1 MLRAAWYSLLG
12 RPAEPRLDGGAIA
25 YHRAAGRARVDP
37 EDLAIIAAFVVAY
50 SLVSQ
55 RFARSAIT
63 GPMVFVAFGLLVG
76 PSLLDLVDLS
86 VENEL
91 VLTLA
96 ELTLVLV
103 LFTDAARID
112 FRLLR
117 EQPAV
122 PARLLGIGLP
132 LTIALGAL
140 LAALLFGELAA
151 WEAILLAAVLAPTD
165 AALGQAVVTNLGVP
179 LRVRQALNVESGL
192 NDGIAAPVVS
202 VGIAGSIAIVGF
214 DAADSVEFAAKQIG
228 YGLLLGVAI
237 GGVGGWAVSLA
248 TRKGWASE
256 ALGHIAMLACAL
268 AAFWLAEVVEG
279 NGFLAA
285 FVGGLTLGH
294 IARHLGEELFHFAE
308 EEGQLLTLLTF
319 MIFGG
324 AFAAPLLDDLTWQ
337 IAVYAALSLTLIRML
352 PVALALLGLGF
363 QRETVGFLA
372 WFGPR
377 GLASIVFGLLV
388 IEAHDIA
395 GREQIFEVV
404 TWTVLPS
411 VFAHGFTA
419 EPLASWYGRLT
430 GEMAGEP
437 EMAAMPEMAPVGE
450 MRVRFRMPPPDPADP
465 PSPAFD
471 DSI

>member
-1 MLRAAWYSLLG
+1 MDL
-12 RPAEPRLDGGAIA
+12 E
-25 YHRAAGRARVDP
+25 
-37 EDLAIIAAFVVAY
+37 ELAIIAAFVVAY

-55 RFARSAIT
+55 RFSRSAIT
-63 GPMVFVAFGLLVG
+63 GPMVFVAFGLAVS
-76 PSLLDLVDLS
+76 PSVVDFVELS

-117 EQPAV
+117 QQPAV

-140 LAALLFGELAA
+140 LAVLLFGELEA

-165 AALGQAVVTNLGVP
+165 AALGQAVVMNLSVP
-179 LRVRQALNVESGL
+179 VRVRQALNVESGL

-202 VGIAGSIAIVGF
+202 VGIAGSIAAVGF

-228 YGLLLGVAI
+228 FGLLLGVAI
-237 GGVGGWAVSLA
+237 GGAGGWAVSLA
-248 TRKGWASE
+248 TRRGWANA
-256 ALGHIAMLACAL
+256 ALKHIAMLACAL
-268 AAFWLAEVVEG
+268 TAFWLAEVVEG
-279 NGFLAA
+279 NGFIAA

-294 IARHLGEELFHFAE
+294 LARHLGEELFHFAE

-324 AFAAPLLDDLTWQ
+324 VFAAPRLDDLTWQ
-337 IAVYAALSLTLIRML
+337 IALYAALSLTLIRML
-352 PVALALLGLGF
+352 PVALALLGLRF
-363 QRETVGFLA
+363 QRETVGFLG

-388 IEAHDIA
+388 LEAHDIA
-395 GREQIFEVV
+395 GRDEIFAAV
-404 TWTVLPS
+404 TWTVLLS
-411 VFAHGFTA
+411 VFAHGLTA
-419 EPLASWYGRLT
+419 QPLARWYGRRT
-430 GEMAGEP
+430 DEMAEQP
-437 EMAAMPEMAPVGE
+437 ELAAMPEMEPVGE
-450 MRVRFRMPPPDPADP
+450 MRIRFRMPPPDPADL
-465 PSPAFD
+465 PSPAFE
-471 DSI
+471 DSS